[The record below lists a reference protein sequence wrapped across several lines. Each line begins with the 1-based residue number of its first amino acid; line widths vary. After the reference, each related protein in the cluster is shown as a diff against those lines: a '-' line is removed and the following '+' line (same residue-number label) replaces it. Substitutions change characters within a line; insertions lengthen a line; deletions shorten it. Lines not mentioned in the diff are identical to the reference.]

1 MRKEVRAS
9 ARVQYIGTDK
19 GQGGDSSEH
28 DDDDDDGDDDGDDS
42 GADEE
47 LVQGGAASAAGT
59 RAGERTAGG
68 SVLLH
73 AAGGDTMRL
82 RTRLVPGAAL
92 LLRFAG
98 TRVWVSRQ
106 APPPAGDGE
115 DNDPYGTKAFTALM
129 RGRYSSRRGRRRG
142 RGGDPGDGSKDA
154 ALELTVLRRG
164 GDAILGAVLQEARAA
179 YTARRRRRLAVEEA
193 ACVRGVMSWERP
205 PSARAV
211 ALRDVISPPGEGVS
225 TLLDDVVRFLGSEA
239 WYAQRGIPFHR
250 GYILYGPPGCGKR
263 MALDAIAT
271 ELRLR
276 VYVIDLSKPWMTDD
290 QLAAFFDSVRPPCF
304 VLVPRIDAA
313 FDAASVRREGPGG
326 AAPGVTFSGLLQVLD
341 GVNSKEG
348 CAVFFTSRAEPDA
361 AHLDRA
367 LMRPGRCDFGCL
379 MPAATPDSGARLFAS
394 FFEHHPFHELSR
406 AELEDAT
413 GQFRAALH
421 RRCDED
427 AAKAAAKAA
436 SAGACAA
443 VVEPPEPS
451 FSMRD
456 VVSFL
461 STRSPRQALEEVQ
474 VLGLDAAQVAER
486 AGGAV

>member
-1 MRKEVRAS
+1 MRGEVRAS
-9 ARVQYIGTDK
+9 ARVQYAATDK
-19 GQGGDSSEH
+19 GGGGSEN
-28 DDDDDDGDDDGDDS
+28 DDGDDS

-47 LVQGGAASAAGT
+47 LLQSGGGAP
-59 RAGERTAGG
+59 GERTAGG

-73 AAGGDTMRL
+73 AASGDTMRL

-92 LLRFAG
+92 LLRYAG

-106 APPPAGDGE
+106 APPPADDGE
-115 DNDPYGTKAFTALM
+115 DDDPYGS
-129 RGRYSSRRGRRRG
+129 RRRGGRYPPSRRGRG
-142 RGGDPGDGSKDA
+142 RGGVPDSGGSGKDA
-154 ALELTVLRRG
+154 ALELTLLRRG
-164 GDAILGAVLQEARAA
+164 GDATLGAALQEARAV
-179 YTARRRRRLAVEEA
+179 YTARRRRRLAVLEA
-193 ACVRGVMSWERP
+193 DTDSGAICWTKP

-211 ALRDVISPPGEGVS
+211 ALRDVLSPPGEGVAA
-225 TLLDDVVRFLGSEA
+225 LLDDVVRFLGSEA

-290 QLAAFFDSVRPPCF
+290 KLAAFFESVRPPCF

-326 AAPGVTFSGLLQVLD
+326 AAAGVTFSGLLQVLD

-379 MPAATPDSGARLFAS
+379 MPAATPESGARLFVS
-394 FFEHHPFHELSR
+394 FFEHHPFHALSP
-406 AELEDAT
+406 AALEDAA
-413 GQFRAALH
+413 GEFRAALQ
-421 RRCDED
+421 RRCDAD
-427 AAKAAAKAA
+427 AAKAAAKGAP
-436 SAGACAA
+436 SAGL
-443 VVEPPEPS
+443 PEPS

-461 STRSPRQALEEVQ
+461 STRSPRQALDEVQ
-474 VLGLDAAQVAER
+474 VLGLDAAQVAQR